1 MSARLPHGG
10 GYPEYG
16 PVHTTMDRSTH
27 GVARS
32 EREPVI
38 DSKDQHSV
46 AAASVSS
53 SDTNLRPR
61 PPSLS
66 PCLSEKRSS
75 NDCREA
81 EYQDDRRKDRETT
94 VFADLRGAKSK
105 TGKEALRDCFPA
117 GSKPGVK
124 SSSTVGKY
132 DTTKVYIQHTYVYV
146 HTTYI
151 SVRTYNIHKCTY
163 IQHIYVYVCTYN
175 IHTCTYIQHT
185 YVYVHTTYIRVRT
198 YNIHTYVYV
207 HTTYIRVRTYNIHTC
222 TYIQHT

>member
-105 TGKEALRDCFPA
+105 TGKEAPRDCFPA
-117 GSKPGVK
+117 GSKMGVK
-124 SSSTVGKY
+124 SNSNSTVGKC
-132 DTTKVYIQHTYVYV
+132 DTTKVCIQHT
-146 HTTYI
+146 
-151 SVRTYNIHKCTY
+151 
-163 IQHIYVYVCTYN
+163 
-175 IHTCTYIQHT
+175 
-185 YVYVHTTYIRVRT
+185 
-198 YNIHTYVYV
+198 
-207 HTTYIRVRTYNIHTC
+207 
-222 TYIQHT
+222 